1 VPEQAATATPSR
13 AADYRG
19 RFAPSPTG
27 PLHMGSVLAALA
39 SFLDARHHK
48 GQWLLRMEDLDPP
61 REVAGAA
68 DGILRTLERLGLHW
82 DESVCFQSKRLPAY
96 AEALQHL
103 LASDLLYCCR
113 CSRTAL
119 ADQQTYPG
127 TCRARQYAID
137 GPGALRCRVPSVRLG
152 ITDRLQGLFE
162 QHLGVDVGDFVV
174 RRKDGLFAYQL
185 AVVVDDGWQ
194 NISDV
199 VRGSDLL
206 DSTPRQRFLQQC
218 LGLPALRYAH
228 IPLLVDAAGQKLGK
242 QQLAAAVDALPP
254 HTVLGRALT
263 YLQQSPPAELLAAPV
278 QQQLDWAIAHWQP
291 ARLAGRRELR
301 E

>member
-1 VPEQAATATPSR
+1 MPEQTASATRSG

-39 SFLDARHHK
+39 SFLDARHQQ

-68 DGILRTLERLGLHW
+68 DSILRTLERLGLHW

-103 LASDLLYCCR
+103 RSADLLYCCR
-113 CSRTAL
+113 CSRSEL

-127 TCRARQYAID
+127 TCRALQYAID
-137 GPGALRCRVPSVRLG
+137 GAGALRCRVPSVRLG
-152 ITDRLQGLFE
+152 ITDRLQGRFE
-162 QHLGVDVGDFVV
+162 QHLGEDVGDFVV

-194 NISDV
+194 RISDV

-228 IPLLVDAAGQKLGK
+228 IPLLVNAAGQKLGK
-242 QQLAAAVDALPP
+242 QQLAAAVDVLPP
-254 HTVLGRALT
+254 HTVLWRALT
-263 YLQQSPPAELLAAPV
+263 YLQQSPPTVLLGAPV
-278 QQQLDWAIAHWQP
+278 QQQLEWAIAHWQP
-291 ARLAGRRELR
+291 ARLAGRRVLR